1 MIIKT
6 FRATTMEE
14 ALARVKATLGPSAL
28 IIETRKVA
36 PRGPFGFLR
45 KPLVEVVVGI
55 EETPPTAQRR
65 PRALVPIDW
74 AAELANLRSVEAEIA
89 DVRDALRLLTDA
101 EPFDTPPPVRQLIQE
116 LAVQGLDRQG
126 ASTIAREAAEERE
139 KAGGG
144 ELRDHLRNVLARRFQ
159 VAPESQ
165 PTDGTHVLIVVGP
178 PGAGKTTLVAK
189 LAKRFALDK
198 GQRVALATTDFFRVG
213 AAEQL
218 EAYAQ
223 ILGIPCHRLAGPEDV
238 PELLETEQVTQ
249 RLIVDTPGFARSQAQ
264 RLERLGAWLGTFP
277 QAERHLAI
285 PADADIHAAI
295 AQVEAHRAVGFDRL
309 AFTRLDEAR
318 RGGLLLAAAGAAGV
332 PVTYLGTGQDA
343 AEGLEVA
350 EPARLAQLVL
360 EPGSAD
366 RTATPPNKGAR

>member
-55 EETPPTAQRR
+55 EETPPTAERR

-101 EPFDTPPPVRQLIQE
+101 EPFDTPAPVRQLIQE
-116 LAVQGLDRQG
+116 LAAQGLDRQG
-126 ASTIAREAAEERE
+126 ASTIAREAVAERE
-139 KAGGG
+139 NAGGG

-159 VAPESQ
+159 VAPQ
-165 PTDGTHVLIVVGP
+165 TQQTNGTHVLIVVGP

-189 LAKRFALDK
+189 LAKRFALDQ
-198 GQRVALATTDFFRVG
+198 GERVALATTDFFRVG

-223 ILGIPCHRLAGPEDV
+223 ILGIPCHRLAGPEEV

-264 RLERLGAWLGTFP
+264 RLERLGAWLGAFP

-295 AQVEAHRAVGFDRL
+295 AQVEAYRVLGFDRL

-350 EPARLAQLVL
+350 EPARLARLVL
-360 EPGSAD
+360 EPNAAD
-366 RTATPPNKGAR
+366 HTLTTRSEGAR